1 MSFGIPVRN
10 GLAIGLGTVAA
21 LGIQTTAP
29 SPPDP
34 GPPWIVL
41 DADGNSFICS
51 DSVLD
56 SDGNSFTVIAA
67 VLDADGNS
75 FNPI

>member
-10 GLAIGLGTVAA
+10 GLAIGLGTVVA
-21 LGIQTTAP
+21 LGIK
-29 SPPDP
+29 SVNPPDP

-51 DSVLD
+51 ASVLD

>member
-21 LGIQTTAP
+21 LGVNV
-29 SPPDP
+29 SVNPPDP

-41 DADGNSFICS
+41 DADGNPYICS

-56 SDGNSFTVIAA
+56 SDGNSFTVIAS
-67 VLDADGNS
+67 VLDADGNT

>member
-1 MSFGIPVRN
+1 MSWGVALRN
-10 GLAIGLGTVAA
+10 GLAIGLGTVPA
-21 LGIQTTAP
+21 LGVTTAP
-29 SPPDP
+29 NPPDP

-41 DADGNSFICS
+41 DSDGNDFICS

-56 SDGNSFTVIAA
+56 SDGNVFVVVAS
-67 VLDADGNS
+67 VLNSSGTS